1 MFLSVNKSLG
11 FKILST
17 LIRTDNVGTID
28 FESVKLAVVVLY
40 FDRS

>member
-1 MFLSVNKSLG
+1 MFLSVNKSLE

-17 LIRTDNVGTID
+17 RIHTDNVGTID
-28 FESVKLAVVVLY
+28 FESDKLAVLVLY